1 MSQSRHLHCIG
12 IGGIGVSALAR
23 HFLAEGWEVSGC
35 DLSSALQLKG
45 ATIVSGHDAS
55 HLDRFHPTMV
65 VYSPALPQD
74 HPELLRAKELE
85 IPTYSY
91 PQALGFL
98 CAQFDTIGV
107 SGTHGKSSTTALLAQ
122 MFAEGGKDPVTIVGA
137 RVPASGFEENY
148 RQGKGKQF
156 IVEACEYR
164 RGMLQVHPKSAVIT
178 NIEADHLDYYKDLAD
193 VESAFVEYVRALPA
207 DGYLVYNVE
216 DREAVCVA
224 RETHAGCVSFGL
236 QKGDVHAEDIRI
248 TPVGMTANVVFHDEV
263 LGPVQTPLVGAFNL
277 ANILAATAMALSY
290 EIPFKDIARAI
301 AQFDGIGRR
310 FEHIGTLSGT
320 AVYSDYAHHPTAL
333 RVATEAAEAKF
344 GKGNTLV
351 IFQPHQ
357 IDRTKKLRTEFEDVF
372 RTIPNLYL
380 SEIYFVPGREHAG
393 DFSAR
398 LLAEQVNEG
407 KGEPVS
413 FFSSLD
419 AMSTDI
425 LANASRYKAILF
437 IGAGDIDRYA
447 RALLIKY
454 PSS

>member
-1 MSQSRHLHCIG
+1 MSDSRHLHCIG

-35 DLSSALQLKG
+35 DLSPTFSLER
-45 ATIVSGHDAS
+45 ATVLSGHDAS

-65 VYSPALPQD
+65 VYSPALPAD
-74 HPELLRAKELE
+74 HPELLRAKERD

-98 CAQFDTIGV
+98 STQFDTIGV

-148 RQGKGKQF
+148 RKGKGQQF

-164 RGMLQVHPKSAVIT
+164 RGMLEVHPKSAIIT

-193 VESAFVEYVRALPA
+193 VKSAFVEYVRALPA
-207 DGYLVYNVE
+207 DGYLLYNAE
-216 DREAVCVA
+216 DAEAVSVSE
-224 RETHAGCVSFGL
+224 ETHARRVSFGIW
-236 QKGDVHAEDIRI
+236 KGDIHAEDMRMM
-248 TPVGMTANVVFHDEV
+248 PDGMTATVVFHDKV
-263 LGPVQTPLVGAFNL
+263 LGTIETPLVGAFNL
-277 ANILAATAMALSY
+277 ANILAATGMALSY
-290 EIPFKDIARAI
+290 GIPFTEIVRAV
-301 AQFDGIGRR
+301 APFAGIGRR

-320 AVYSDYAHHPTAL
+320 VVYSDYAHHPTAL

-372 RTIPNLYL
+372 RTIPHLYVP
-380 SEIYFVPGREHAG
+380 EIYFVPGREHAG

-398 LLAEQVNEG
+398 LLAESVNEG
-407 KGEPVS
+407 RAEPIM
-413 FFSSLD
+413 FFPSLD
-419 AMSTDI
+419 AMSGDI

-447 RALLIKY
+447 RSLLKQA
-454 PSS
+454 SSL